1 MARYPPPS
9 LPPPPL
15 SPLTHCEGLEQTNN
29 GSDGDD
35 FDPMYV
41 VGVSLAALSALI
53 SSVAL
58 LIMKRSADTEAGLP
72 LRPSCTHRWRRLWW
86 LGFLMNTGSEVS
98 LSVVALGMAPI
109 SVIAPIFGLAIVF
122 SAVLARLGW
131 VPGVKESL
139 SRAEWASIVV
149 IVVGIGLC
157 SAFGPSTEHEIA
169 FEDIGKF
176 FGRASFLGYAC
187 PAAAFVLFW
196 VAVLL
201 PRSPL
206 LWLRPGSRS
215 VTLSICASAASGIAG
230 AFSIVFSK
238 IFSEAIIHR
247 WLGKGDTSVFS
258 DGVTYASVAGI
269 AVCAPAQLWLLN
281 WALGSGK
288 AAYVVPLYTVMIIC
302 NNVIQGGLLFD
313 EFTCLAESEYKLAVF
328 VTALLLTVA
337 GVALLSSQQE
347 GARSRGGAASRGG
360 ADGSSVGPE
369 LSGPSA
375 SAFVPFRRSSRRDSA
390 SMRLVR
396 EVPGSPQAKAAG
408 HFRERGRG
416 IEEIQLRHRNSFD
429 GCSQGSSSFGNLTA
443 V

>member
-206 LWLRPGSRS
+206 LWLRPGSR
-215 VTLSICASAASGIAG
+215 
-230 AFSIVFSK
+230 
-238 IFSEAIIHR
+238 
-247 WLGKGDTSVFS
+247 
-258 DGVTYASVAGI
+258 YASPPLDHSPP
-269 AVCAPAQLWLLN
+269 APPPLSGTSSPERARELDSFVGPSPSPSAPPPP
-281 WALGSGK
+281 WASR
-288 AAYVVPLYTVMIIC
+288 ARSP
-302 NNVIQGGLLFD
+302 
-313 EFTCLAESEYKLAVF
+313 S
-328 VTALLLTVA
+328 
-337 GVALLSSQQE
+337 SSQ
-347 GARSRGGAASRGG
+347 
-360 ADGSSVGPE
+360 
-369 LSGPSA
+369 
-375 SAFVPFRRSSRRDSA
+375 RSSRRPSSTAGSA
-390 SMRLVR
+390 R
-396 EVPGSPQAKAAG
+396 ETRP
-408 HFRERGRG
+408 
-416 IEEIQLRHRNSFD
+416 
-429 GCSQGSSSFGNLTA
+429 SSATG
-443 V
+443 

>member
-1 MARYPPPS
+1 MTWPPS
-9 LPPPPL
+9 HSTPSYSTKSLQQIRSLLQSSCSWTSWHTPAPPLCLWINREFLMLHGTNAVTLPIATAIFVVTINFVRGMLIAARFPHSLRMQRATSQLPP
-15 SPLTHCEGLEQTNN
+15 GLEQTNN

-169 FEDIGKF
+169 FEDIGKY

-196 VAVLL
+196 
-201 PRSPL
+201 
-206 LWLRPGSRS
+206 
-215 VTLSICASAASGIAG
+215 
-230 AFSIVFSK
+230 
-238 IFSEAIIHR
+238 
-247 WLGKGDTSVFS
+247 
-258 DGVTYASVAGI
+258 
-269 AVCAPAQLWLLN
+269 
-281 WALGSGK
+281 
-288 AAYVVPLYTVMIIC
+288 
-302 NNVIQGGLLFD
+302 
-313 EFTCLAESEYKLAVF
+313 
-328 VTALLLTVA
+328 
-337 GVALLSSQQE
+337 
-347 GARSRGGAASRGG
+347 
-360 ADGSSVGPE
+360 
-369 LSGPSA
+369 
-375 SAFVPFRRSSRRDSA
+375 
-390 SMRLVR
+390 
-396 EVPGSPQAKAAG
+396 
-408 HFRERGRG
+408 
-416 IEEIQLRHRNSFD
+416 
-429 GCSQGSSSFGNLTA
+429 
-443 V
+443 

>member
-1 MARYPPPS
+1 
-9 LPPPPL
+9 
-15 SPLTHCEGLEQTNN
+15 
-29 GSDGDD
+29 
-35 FDPMYV
+35 MYV

-169 FEDIGKF
+169 FEDIGKY

-206 LWLRPGSRS
+206 LWLRPGSR
-215 VTLSICASAASGIAG
+215 
-230 AFSIVFSK
+230 
-238 IFSEAIIHR
+238 
-247 WLGKGDTSVFS
+247 
-258 DGVTYASVAGI
+258 YASPPLDHSPP
-269 AVCAPAQLWLLN
+269 APPPL
-281 WALGSGK
+281 SGTSSPER
-288 AAYVVPLYTVMIIC
+288 AREL
-302 NNVIQGGLLFD
+302 D
-313 EFTCLAESEYKLAVF
+313 SF
-328 VTALLLTVA
+328 VGPSPSPSAPPPPRA
-337 GVALLSSQQE
+337 SRARSPSSSQS
-347 GARSRGGAASRGG
+347 APPAAPLNTHPHPPHT
-360 ADGSSVGPE
+360 D
-369 LSGPSA
+369 
-375 SAFVPFRRSSRRDSA
+375 
-390 SMRLVR
+390 
-396 EVPGSPQAKAAG
+396 
-408 HFRERGRG
+408 
-416 IEEIQLRHRNSFD
+416 
-429 GCSQGSSSFGNLTA
+429 
-443 V
+443 